1 MHVLYMEKKTY
12 KLTRYLKLLARLS
25 TDSGGAAISAD
36 ATDKRLRNW
45 SENMMERSMS
55 LELYLKIT

>member
-1 MHVLYMEKKTY
+1 
-12 KLTRYLKLLARLS
+12 LLARLS

-55 LELYLKIT
+55 LELYLKIR